1 MKKNKIIFSVLIII
15 FSFGFIY
22 SMYKIIFRK
31 ISLNENDKIKK
42 QIEES
47 VIIKKEEKKDEITGK
62 TTIEEK
68 YVVDF
73 DKLKKQNNDTIAYL
87 NIKNTN
93 ISYAVVKGKD
103 NEYYLNHNFNKKY
116 NSAGWIFADYKNK
129 FDGTDKN
136 IVIYGHSMKDG
147 SMFGSLYKI
156 FNSEWLNNKE
166 NLKIV
171 FNINGEDA
179 TYKIFSMYRIEAEEY
194 YIQTE
199 FNNEEEFNKFINKI
213 KSRDTKGLNVNV
225 DSNDQVLTLSTC
237 TSDLNKRI
245 VVHAKKIN

>member
-1 MKKNKIIFSVLIII
+1 MKKNKLIFIVFILIFSL
-15 FSFGFIY
+15 GFIY
-22 SMYKIIFRK
+22 SMYKIVFRQ
-31 ISLNENDKIKK
+31 ISLKENDKIKK

-47 VIIKKEEKKDEITGK
+47 VVIKKEEKKDEITGE
-62 TTIEEK
+62 TIVEEK
-68 YVVDF
+68 YIVDF
-73 DKLKKQNNDTIAYL
+73 DKLKSQNADTIAYL

-147 SMFGSLYKI
+147 SMFGTLYKI
-156 FNSEWLNNKE
+156 FNSDWLSNKE
-166 NLKIV
+166 NLDIV
-171 FNINGEDA
+171 FNINGEDT
-179 TYKIFSMYRIEAEEY
+179 TYRIFSMYRIEAEEY
-194 YIQTE
+194 YIQTD
-199 FNNEEEFNKFINKI
+199 FNNEEEFINFIKTI
-213 KSRDTKGLNVNV
+213 KLRDTKGLNIDV
-225 DSNDQVLTLSTC
+225 DSNDQILTLSTC